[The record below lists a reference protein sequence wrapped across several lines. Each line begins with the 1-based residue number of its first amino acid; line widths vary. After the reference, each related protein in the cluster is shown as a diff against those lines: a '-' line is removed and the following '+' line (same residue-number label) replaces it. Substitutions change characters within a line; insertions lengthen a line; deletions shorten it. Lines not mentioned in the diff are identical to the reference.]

1 MRGFPH
7 PTLRWF
13 HNDREILESD
23 YIRTEMAY
31 YQDYLE
37 GCLSFENPT
46 HYDNGNYTL
55 EATNSLGSV
64 TKTVYG
70 YFLEPP
76 FIDDEG
82 TSAQCY
88 FSFFLFCFSI

>member
-1 MRGFPH
+1 
-7 PTLRWF
+7 
-13 HNDREILESD
+13 
-23 YIRTEMAY
+23 MAY

-37 GCLSFENPT
+37 GCLTFENPT

-55 EATNSLGSV
+55 VAANSLGSV

-88 FSFFLFCFSI
+88 VYSWFYLGNGLYIE